1 MDHRAARVTAR
12 RIDCPCALSPL
23 TGLALDGRRGIE
35 LSMDSVRDFGPTQVA
50 ALLRLHSFLAVR
62 GKVLTL
68 VDVPP
73 PVTAELHRLGLATLF
88 LAAA

>member
-1 MDHRAARVTAR
+1 
-12 RIDCPCALSPL
+12 
-23 TGLALDGRRGIE
+23 
-35 LSMDSVRDFGPTQVA
+35 MDSVRDFGPTQVA